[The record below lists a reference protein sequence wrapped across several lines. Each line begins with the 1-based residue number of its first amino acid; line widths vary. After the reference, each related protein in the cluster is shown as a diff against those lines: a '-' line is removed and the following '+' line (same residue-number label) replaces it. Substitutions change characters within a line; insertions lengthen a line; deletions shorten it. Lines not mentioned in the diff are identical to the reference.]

1 MKKSNAKEIEN
12 DDVDVC
18 DSAFFPFTIA
28 FELWIRESSADLLW
42 YKLEKNPQ
50 QYHHLWLKKNEQYLK
65 GNWWK
70 HGIWPGATQSN
81 RKQFGKYF
89 KHWWSLM

>member
-50 QYHHLWLKKNEQYLK
+50 QYHHLWLKKKTN
-65 GNWWK
+65 N
-70 HGIWPGATQSN
+70 IWSVIDENMEFDRAPHKAIANNLENISSTDEA
-81 RKQFGKYF
+81 
-89 KHWWSLM
+89 